1 MKPIDCGHLY
11 RDGRHYDL
19 QNKDFVDDIPFY
31 LRQIKKYGEPVLE
44 LACGTGRITIP
55 IAEEGIQI
63 TGLDISEP
71 MLSQAKRKA
80 AIKGINVGWIKADCR
95 NFKLNKK
102 FNLIFFP
109 FNSIAHLQDLE
120 STKSCFSCVKMH
132 LKDKG
137 RFIIDVFN
145 PRLDILIRDPSKL
158 YPVAEYPDPDG
169 KGTVVITENSTY
181 DAATQINRIKWY
193 YKIGIQTKEVVEEL
207 NMRIF
212 YPQELDALLFYNGF
226 TIEVKFGNYDETPL
240 ESTSPKQLIVCYSH
254 KWGDSDQQSR
264 YI

>member
-1 MKPIDCGHLY
+1 MKPIDCERIY
-11 RDGRHYDL
+11 RNGRHYDL

-55 IAEEGIQI
+55 IAEGGIQI

-71 MLSQAKRKA
+71 MLSHAKIKA
-80 AIKGINVGWIKADCR
+80 AIKGINVEWIKADYR

-120 STKSCFSCVKMH
+120 SIETCFSRVKEH
-132 LKDKG
+132 LTVKG
-137 RFIIDVFN
+137 RFVIDMFN
-145 PRLDILIRDPSKL
+145 PRLDILTRDPFRR
-158 YPVAEYPDPDG
+158 YPVTEYPDPDG
-169 KGTVVITENSTY
+169 KGTVVITENNTY

-193 YKIGIQTKEVVEEL
+193 YKIGIQAEEVVEEL

-212 YPQELDALLFYNGF
+212 YPQELDELLYYNGF
-226 TIEVKFGNYDETPL
+226 TIKAKFGNYDETPF

-254 KWGDSDQQSR
+254 KWGGFR
-264 YI
+264 PTE